1 MYLCYDVDMWSIYGM
16 DIRLLKE
23 HPEYKEQIKLLPTR
37 WEKVNKIKKKGTD
50 CGVLLQAS
58 CFSMGYGKM
67 A

>member
-1 MYLCYDVDMWSIYGM
+1 MDLCYDVNMWSIYGM

-37 WEKVNKIKKKGTD
+37 WERVNKIKKKRTD
-50 CGVLLQAS
+50 CGVLRQAS
-58 CFSMGYGKM
+58 CFPMGYGKM

>member
-1 MYLCYDVDMWSIYGM
+1 M

-23 HPEYKEQIKLLPTR
+23 HPEYKEQIKLLPAR
-37 WEKVNKIKKKGTD
+37 WEKVNKIKKKRTD

-58 CFSMGYGKM
+58 CFPMGYGKM